1 MKAQPPDQT
10 DSSMRRRAPQSALEQ
25 QWAKMQPRI
34 QNGREPELA
43 TLLQMVSAGGSIT
56 ELVAEP
62 GMGKT
67 TMLKMVA
74 ELYRQQFGGTV
85 EYVSG
90 GRGFA
95 LKDIIDVLA
104 DQFRAASGQSLL
116 VIDDADYLVAGDI
129 YETVNR
135 LSTGPWS
142 FSTLVG
148 SRVTKDLGNR
158 ITLQPLARHAIMRMV
173 ADRLND
179 AASETVD
186 RVLRASRGIPAFA
199 TLLVDGLANGASLT
213 DVERLLEPWRAP
225 GLLGPDGRPL
235 DGRNSGG
242 RKLFT
247 NVRLINSELIDHLS
261 RNPDAVHDLTSRQFE
276 ELTAELLER
285 MGYEVQLT
293 AATRDG
299 GKDLYAVRKDGLGSF
314 MFVVE
319 CKRYAPDRPV
329 SVGVVRSVHGV
340 AQHERANGAIV
351 MTTSFFTD
359 PAKQFARELRGQM
372 SLRDFADLQGWLS
385 DARRPK

>member
-1 MKAQPPDQT
+1 
-10 DSSMRRRAPQSALEQ
+10 MRHRAPQSALDQ
-25 QWAKMQPRI
+25 QWAEMQPRI

-95 LKDIIDVLA
+95 LKDIIHVLA

-148 SRVTKDLGNR
+148 SRVAKDLGNR
-158 ITLQPLARHAIMRMV
+158 ITLQPFARHAIMRMV
-173 ADRLND
+173 AERLND

-235 DGRNSGG
+235 DGRNAGG

-247 NVRLINSELIDHLS
+247 NVRLINNELIDHLS
-261 RNPDAVHDLTSRQFE
+261 RNPDAVHDLTGRQFE

>member
-1 MKAQPPDQT
+1 
-10 DSSMRRRAPQSALEQ
+10 
-25 QWAKMQPRI
+25 
-34 QNGREPELA
+34 
-43 TLLQMVSAGGSIT
+43 
-56 ELVAEP
+56 
-62 GMGKT
+62 MGKT

-95 LKDIIDVLA
+95 LKDIIHVLA

-148 SRVTKDLGNR
+148 SRVAKDLGNR
-158 ITLQPLARHAIMRMV
+158 ITLQPLARHAITRMV
-173 ADRLND
+173 AERLND

-235 DGRNSGG
+235 DGRNAGG

-247 NVRLINSELIDHLS
+247 NVRLINNALIDHLS
-261 RNPDAVHDLTSRQFE
+261 RNPDAVHDLTGRQFE

-293 AATRDG
+293 AATRVG